1 MSDISIEIARHNMVE
16 QQVRPWDV
24 LDDNVL
30 NLLADVPREE
40 YVPAGFQNIAFAD
53 LSIPLEFDEMM
64 MPPRLEARML
74 QALAVKPT
82 DTALEIGTGS
92 GFVTTL
98 LAKSAR
104 HVYSVDIQETFIS
117 RVAAKLDKEGIINVT
132 LERGD
137 AAQGWPQQGP
147 YDVIAVCGS
156 LPSLPETLQNSLT
169 VGGRMFVVVG
179 DSPVMEA
186 QLITR
191 LSETEFRT
199 EVLFETELAPLRNC
213 LQPDRF
219 VL

>member
-1 MSDISIEIARHNMVE
+1 MSDTSTETARHHMVE

-30 NLLADVPREE
+30 NLFADVPREE
-40 YVPAGFQNIAFAD
+40 YVPSGYQNIAFGD
-53 LSIPLEFDEMM
+53 LSIPLDFDEVMM
-64 MPPRLEARML
+64 SPKLEARML
-74 QALAVKPT
+74 QALAINLSETV
-82 DTALEIGTGS
+82 LEIGTGS

-104 HVYSVDIQETFIS
+104 HVYSVDIQEEFIN
-117 RVAAKLDKEGIINVT
+117 RVRAKLDEEGIINVT
-132 LERGD
+132 LEQGN
-137 AAQGWPQQGP
+137 AAQGWPQHGP
-147 YDVIAVCGS
+147 YDVIAVTGS
-156 LPSLPETLQNSLT
+156 FPILPDALQQSLT
-169 VGGRMFVVVG
+169 VGGRMFVIVG

-186 QLITR
+186 ELITR

-199 EVLFETELAPLRNC
+199 DRLFETELLPLRNC

>member
-1 MSDISIEIARHNMVE
+1 MSDINIETARHNMVE

-40 YVPAGFQNIAFAD
+40 YVPAGYQNIAFAD
-53 LSIPLEFDEMM
+53 LSIPLDLGEVM
-64 MPPRLEARML
+64 MPPRLEGRML

-117 RVAAKLDKEGIINVT
+117 RLRTKLEQEGIVNVT
-132 LERGD
+132 LEQGD
-137 AAQGWPQQGP
+137 AAQGWPQHGP
-147 YDVIAVCGS
+147 YDVIAVGGS
-156 LPSLPETLQNSLT
+156 LPILPEALQQSLT
-169 VGGRMFVVVG
+169 VGGRMFVIVG

-186 QLITR
+186 QLVTR
-191 LSETEFRT
+191 LSETDFRT
-199 EVLFETELAPLRNC
+199 DMLFETDLPPLRNC

>member
-1 MSDISIEIARHNMVE
+1 MSDTSTETARHNMVE

-40 YVPAGFQNIAFAD
+40 YVPAGYQNIAFGD
-53 LSIPLEFDEMM
+53 LGIPLDFDEVMM
-64 MPPRLEARML
+64 SPKLEARML
-74 QALAVKPT
+74 QALAINLSETV
-82 DTALEIGTGS
+82 LEIGTGS

-104 HVYSVDIQETFIS
+104 HVYSVDIQEEFIN
-117 RVAAKLDKEGIINVT
+117 RVRAKLDEEGIINVT
-132 LERGD
+132 LEQGN
-137 AAQGWPQQGP
+137 AAQGWPQHGP
-147 YDVIAVCGS
+147 YDVIAVTGS
-156 LPSLPETLQNSLT
+156 FPILPDALQQSLT
-169 VGGRMFVVVG
+169 VGGRMFVIVG

-186 QLITR
+186 ELITR

-199 EVLFETELAPLRNC
+199 DRLFETDLPPLRNC
-213 LQPDRF
+213 RQPDRF